1 MYGIGCANHIVSC
14 RMKTG
19 IEHGV
24 GVVNV
29 TVTPDMTAKLD
40 DRLIHPVFSTFWLV
54 YHAEVAARR
63 AIEPYFEEGDNAVGS
78 SISIQHKAMAGIGAD
93 VRITARVSSV
103 TGRHVLCT
111 IEAWAVTT
119 NTLLAEGTQGQIC
132 MSSEALAARCEQA
145 VV

>member
-1 MYGIGCANHIVSC
+1 
-14 RMKTG
+14 MKTG

-40 DRLIHPVFSTFWLV
+40 DRLIHPVYSTFWLV

-78 SISIQHKAMAGIGAD
+78 SISIQHKAMAGIGAE

-119 NTLLAEGTQGQIC
+119 NTLLAEGTQGQVC

>member
-1 MYGIGCANHIVSC
+1 
-14 RMKTG
+14 MKTG